1 MSRGQPLR
9 TALEN
14 IGNKK
19 LTTLSFLS
27 QLFGGSRLKDALR
40 KGAVIIDVRTP
51 NEFDQGRVADSI
63 NIPIDRIPVNAT
75 RIKEMNRP
83 VIFCCSSGS
92 RSGQAVSIMKST
104 GLKEVYNGG
113 SWLDVMKLIKS
124 I

>member
-1 MSRGQPLR
+1 M
-9 TALEN
+9 
-14 IGNKK
+14 
-19 LTTLSFLS
+19 SFLS
-27 QLFGGSRLKDALR
+27 QLFGGGRLKEALK

-63 NIPIDRIPVNAT
+63 NIPVDRIPINAI
-75 RIKEMNRP
+75 RIKEMSRP

-92 RSGQAVSIMKST
+92 RSGQAVSIMKAK

-113 SWLDVMKLIKS
+113 SWLNVMKLLKS